1 MDMKYENDIKARMD
15 AGEHPTLY
23 GYSDTNEKELS
34 SVKEVAEFIY
44 TEGLKGDVL
53 ITTSDGTPFIST
65 FGIFLNRIADM
76 DYRDALLEE
85 LVPLQMGDAPDFG
98 EMSM

>member
-1 MDMKYENDIKARMD
+1 MQFEDNLKARME

-23 GYSDTNEKELS
+23 GYSDTVQKELT

-53 ITTSDGTPFIST
+53 ITTSDGTQRWNAIHQYLWYLPEPHCRY
-65 FGIFLNRIADM
+65 GL
-76 DYRDALLEE
+76 
-85 LVPLQMGDAPDFG
+85 P
-98 EMSM
+98 

>member
-1 MDMKYENDIKARMD
+1 MQYEDNLKVRMA

-23 GYSDTNEKELS
+23 GYSDSMQKELN

-44 TEGLKGDVL
+44 NEGLKGDVL

-76 DYRDALLEE
+76 DYRDALLKE
-85 LVPLQMGDAPDFG
+85 LVPLQMGDDPDFG

>member
-1 MDMKYENDIKARMD
+1 MPFEDNLKARMD

-23 GYSDTNEKELS
+23 GYSDTLQKELT

-53 ITTSDGTPFIST
+53 ITTSDAS
-65 FGIFLNRIADM
+65 M
-76 DYRDALLEE
+76 DLAQQRMEYGGMR
-85 LVPLQMGDAPDFG
+85 FF
-98 EMSM
+98 

>member
-1 MDMKYENDIKARMD
+1 M
-15 AGEHPTLY
+15 
-23 GYSDTNEKELS
+23 
-34 SVKEVAEFIY
+34 KEVAEFIY

-53 ITTSDGTPFIST
+53 ITTSDGTPFICT

-85 LVPLQMGDAPDFG
+85 LVPLQMGDTPGFG

>member
-1 MDMKYENDIKARMD
+1 MQFEDNLKARMNTE
-15 AGEHPTLY
+15 EHPKLY
-23 GYSDTNEKELS
+23 GYSDTVQKELT

-53 ITTSDGTPFIST
+53 ITTRDGKPFIST

-76 DYRDALLEE
+76 DYRNALLEE
-85 LVPLQMGDAPDFG
+85 LVPLQMGDAPGFG

>member
-1 MDMKYENDIKARMD
+1 MQYEDNLKVRMD

-23 GYSDTNEKELS
+23 GYSDSMQKELN

-44 TEGLKGDVL
+44 KEGLKGDVL

-76 DYRDALLEE
+76 DYRNALLEK
-85 LVPLQMGDAPDFG
+85 LIPLQMGDAPGFG

>member
-1 MDMKYENDIKARMD
+1 MQFEDNLKARMN
-15 AGEHPTLY
+15 AQEHLTLY
-23 GYSDTNEKELS
+23 GYSDTMQKELT

-44 TEGLKGDVL
+44 TEGYKGDVL

-65 FGIFLNRIADM
+65 FGIFLNRVADM
-76 DYRDALLEE
+76 DYRDTLLVE
-85 LVPLQMGDAPDFG
+85 LVPLQIGDAPDIE

>member
-1 MDMKYENDIKARMD
+1 M
-15 AGEHPTLY
+15 
-23 GYSDTNEKELS
+23 
-34 SVKEVAEFIY
+34 
-44 TEGLKGDVL
+44 L

-85 LVPLQMGDAPDFG
+85 LVPLQMGDDPDFG

>member
-1 MDMKYENDIKARMD
+1 M
-15 AGEHPTLY
+15 
-23 GYSDTNEKELS
+23 
-34 SVKEVAEFIY
+34 KEVAEFIY

-53 ITTSDGTPFIST
+53 ITTSDGMPFIST

-76 DYRDALLEE
+76 DYRDALLKE
-85 LVPLQMGDAPDFG
+85 LVPLQMGDDPDFG

>member
-1 MDMKYENDIKARMD
+1 MQYEDNLKVRMD
-15 AGEHPTLY
+15 AEEHPTLY
-23 GYSDTNEKELS
+23 GYSDSMQKELN

-44 TEGLKGDVL
+44 KEGLKGDVL

-76 DYRDALLEE
+76 DYRNALLEE
-85 LVPLQMGDAPDFG
+85 LVPLQMGDAPGFG
-98 EMSM
+98 EMRM

>member
-1 MDMKYENDIKARMD
+1 MQFEDNLKARME

-23 GYSDTNEKELS
+23 GYSDTMQKKLT